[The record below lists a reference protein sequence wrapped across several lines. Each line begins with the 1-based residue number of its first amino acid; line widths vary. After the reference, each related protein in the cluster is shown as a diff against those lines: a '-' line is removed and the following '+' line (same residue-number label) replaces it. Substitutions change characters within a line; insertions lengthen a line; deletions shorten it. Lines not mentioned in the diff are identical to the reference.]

1 MLVVNVSFYFFR
13 LSSIY
18 TYTEMKRSKSWQSV
32 RSVFFFSRWIITFI
46 WSRFDIETL
55 VELEEKTIWMY
66 KILRFSRAQTENVKE
81 KRARIVASYTYIVP
95 VTLSSDHS
103 TKPHVY
109 RWLWEKHYFNRIPG
123 VFMTIYI
130 YSFIYVCML
139 HKPDND
145 CCCYAH
151 PCSA

>member
-1 MLVVNVSFYFFR
+1 MFPSIFSAFLRYTHTRKWNVRRAGKVF
-13 LSSIY
+13 
-18 TYTEMKRSKSWQSV
+18 V
-32 RSVFFFSRWIITFI
+32 RFFSSLDELLRSFWVQ
-46 WSRFDIETL
+46 RFDIETL

-139 HKPDND
+139 HKPDSD